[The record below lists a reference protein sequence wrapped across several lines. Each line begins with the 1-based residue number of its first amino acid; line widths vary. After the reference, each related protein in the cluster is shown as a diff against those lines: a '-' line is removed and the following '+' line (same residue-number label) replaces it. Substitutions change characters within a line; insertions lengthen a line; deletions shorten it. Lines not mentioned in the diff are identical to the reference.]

1 MTRCILSPFERRCP
15 KSSRNLLFSD
25 GTNPNVLFSIV
36 GKGKGA
42 SFTLSFTHLTLYAG
56 TRTFEV
62 YRRAP
67 SDARMYDDDRF
78 SFLWLRECCGFEAGS
93 NRRGFLLR
101 SIVNEI
107 NILAP
112 AAKTAAAAAT
122 RWSVE
127 ASMRYGLFLFSLN
140 RSLSLRP
147 LRPSLKV

>member
-1 MTRCILSPFERRCP
+1 
-15 KSSRNLLFSD
+15 
-25 GTNPNVLFSIV
+25 
-36 GKGKGA
+36 
-42 SFTLSFTHLTLYAG
+42 
-56 TRTFEV
+56 
-62 YRRAP
+62 
-67 SDARMYDDDRF
+67 MYDDDRF

-127 ASMRYGLFLFSLN
+127 ASMRDWPFFFSLFECLN
-140 RSLSLRP
+140 RSLSAPTKALAEGLKYLYRLRSEAAYHCSLFLGYSV
-147 LRPSLKV
+147 LRVARTPKFSARLKSS